1 MYADG
6 MLGNKA
12 IYDALTP
19 ITTGIFN
26 YIRSADTAA
35 TNPDKIFPWIVE
47 YSKNPDFELT
57 EQDKA
62 SSALLNYMTQAQGF
76 SMEKINVSRVQN

>member
-1 MYADG
+1 
-6 MLGNKA
+6 MLGNKG

-26 YIRSADTAA
+26 YIRSPDTAA

-47 YSKNPDFELT
+47 YSKNPDFEPT
-57 EQDKA
+57 EQDK
-62 SSALLNYMTQAQGF
+62 SSNALLSYMMQAQGF
-76 SMEKINVSRVQN
+76 SMEKINVGNTKS

>member
-19 ITTGIFN
+19 ITTGLFN
-26 YIRSADTAA
+26 YIRSSDTAP

-47 YSKNPDFELT
+47 YSKNPDFEPT

-76 SMEKINVSRVQN
+76 SMEKINVG